1 MNDTKKWFLVVTQR
15 NCEEKVARLLLR
27 KKIEAFCPMSLFRI
41 HEQADIFNNRPLLS
55 SLIFVRVSEPEIEI
69 VLKTTGV
76 KHFLHRFE
84 KPAVISHD
92 DVLHVA
98 GFSRLYHDIEV
109 EKCNINLRMDI
120 QSSSER
126 SQENGNEYMNL
137 PSMGLKLIARQENY
151 RLRKL
156 YPSLQE
162 YKKTHFALNM
172 Q

>member
-1 MNDTKKWFLVVTQR
+1 MMDTKKWFLIATQR

-27 KKIEAFCPMSLFRI
+27 KKIEAFCPMSLFRV
-41 HEQADIFNNRPLLS
+41 HEHADNFNNRPLLS
-55 SLIFVRVSEPEIEI
+55 SLIFVRISETEIET
-69 VLKTTGV
+69 VMKTTGV
-76 KHFLHRFE
+76 RHFLHRFE
-84 KPAVISHD
+84 KPAVISHE

-109 EKCNINLRMDI
+109 EKSNINAHADTE
-120 QSSSER
+120 SSSER
-126 SQENGNEYMNL
+126 SKEYGNECISL
-137 PSMGLKLIARQENY
+137 PSMGLKLIAKKENY

-162 YKKTHFALNM
+162 YKKTHFALNS